1 MQITETINGY
11 NITAGYD
18 EPLGHVFLVI
28 EKKDEL
34 IYSNLNLDNPFEI
47 KDFSYFVD
55 AAKSYDLDLS
65 HMREQ
70 IHTVRDKHNNTKE
83 TT

>member
-1 MQITETINGY
+1 MQIIETIKGY
-11 NITAGYD
+11 DITAGYD

-28 EKKDEL
+28 EKNEDL

-55 AAKSYDLDLS
+55 VAKYYDLDIS
-65 HMREQ
+65 HMKEQ
-70 IHTVRDKHNNTKE
+70 IHNARDTNTNDDE
-83 TT
+83 